1 MKIKEAS
8 TGINEIWEQRIKDS
22 GGDFV
27 CFVDIS
33 MLPED
38 ITEGCSCADLFGKAL
53 SKEYISAL
61 RANQEQKLKE
71 VFIQQ
76 LTQ

>member
-1 MKIKEAS
+1 MKTTESSIEF
-8 TGINEIWEQRIKDS
+8 NQIWEQRIKDN
-22 GGDFV
+22 GLDFV
-27 CFVDIS
+27 YFVDVSIF
-33 MLPED
+33 PED
-38 ITEGCSCADLFGKAL
+38 VIEGCACAVLFGKAL